1 MGYPIQRIR
10 RPAGEDVQGRAA
22 DRARLL
28 EKVAIGL
35 AHEGKNPLH
44 NMVLHLQL
52 MSEKLASP
60 ELKGGSP
67 IEKHLS
73 AMRDGIGRVDAL
85 LRSFGDFAAPQH
97 LTPDLG
103 AALKRAFVLFAYEAR
118 RASVQLSNSAP
129 ATLMV
134 SSDSLY
140 LGDLIAH
147 ALVVCIEHARD
158 GGRVA
163 ASVQAR
169 GAVAVLEL
177 HADGG
182 VGNREQALPHL
193 DAARRLAPE
202 AACELSIE
210 TPAAGGAR
218 LSLSFLH
225 PR

>member
-1 MGYPIQRIR
+1 MGYPIQRIP
-10 RPAGEDVQGRAA
+10 RPAGEDAERRAA

-52 MSEKLASP
+52 MSEKLVAP
-60 ELKGGSP
+60 ERQSGAP

-73 AMRDGIGRVDAL
+73 AMREGIARVDAL
-85 LRSFGDFAAPQH
+85 LRAFGDFAAPQH
-97 LTPDLG
+97 VAPDVG
-103 AALKRAFVLFAYEAR
+103 AAVKRAFELFAYEAR
-118 RASVQLSNSAP
+118 RASVQLANGAP
-129 ATLMV
+129 ASLMV
-134 SSDSLY
+134 SSDSRY
-140 LGDLIAH
+140 LGDLVAH

-158 GGRVA
+158 GGRVN
-163 ASVQAR
+163 ASAQSR
-169 GAVAVLEL
+169 GAVAVLDL

-182 VGNREQALPHL
+182 LGNREQALPHL

>member
-1 MGYPIQRIR
+1 MGYPIQRIP
-10 RPAGEDVQGRAA
+10 RPSAEDAERLAA

-28 EKVAIGL
+28 ERVAIGL

-52 MSEKLASP
+52 LTEKLAA
-60 ELKGGSP
+60 GSP
-67 IEKHLS
+67 VDKHLS

-97 LTPDLG
+97 LPPDLG
-103 AALKRAFVLFAYEAR
+103 AAVQRAFQLFVYEAR
-118 RASVQLSNSAP
+118 RATVQLRNRAP
-129 ATLMV
+129 GTLV
-134 SSDSLY
+134 VKSDSAW
-140 LGDLIAH
+140 LGDLVAH
-147 ALVVCIEHARD
+147 GLVACIEQARD
-158 GGRVA
+158 GGQVEA
-163 ASVQAR
+163 AIETR

-177 HADGG
+177 RAEGG
-182 VGNREQALPHL
+182 VGNREQAVPHL

-202 AACELSIE
+202 AACELSID
-210 TPAAGGAR
+210 TPPAGGAR

>member
-1 MGYPIQRIR
+1 MGYPIQRIP
-10 RPAGEDVQGRAA
+10 RPAGEDAQRRAA
-22 DRARLL
+22 DRALLL

-52 MSEKLASP
+52 MSEKLGSP
-60 ELKGGSP
+60 ERQAGSP

-73 AMRDGIGRVDAL
+73 AMRDGISRVDTL

-103 AALKRAFVLFAYEAR
+103 AAATRAFALFAYEAR
-118 RASVQLSNSAP
+118 RASVELTNAVP
-129 ATLMV
+129 PTLMV
-134 SSDSLY
+134 SAETRY
-140 LGDLIAH
+140 LGDLVGH
-147 ALVVCIEHARD
+147 ALVACIEHARD
-158 GGRVA
+158 GGRVH
-163 ASVQAR
+163 ASVQSQ
-169 GAVAVLEL
+169 GAVAVLEMRG
-177 HADGG
+177 DGG

-202 AACELSIE
+202 AACELSIDIP
-210 TPAAGGAR
+210 TAGGAR